1 MQEALVKNL
10 EMLLGDAIEEIIEL
24 VQIIDSTGQA
34 VEKKGIT
41 MTLGGN
47 F

>member
-10 EMLLGDAIEEIIEL
+10 EMLLGDAIEEIN
-24 VQIIDSTGQA
+24 T
-34 VEKKGIT
+34 KGIT
-41 MTLGGN
+41 ITLGGN